1 MAAFMSLNVQPV
13 TFFPVP
19 PVRPV
24 MLDRDEEAAKA
35 VQRDQAKPSPR
46 QLTGS
51 AVGRFVDVRV

>member
-1 MAAFMSLNVQPV
+1 MSLNVQPV

-24 MLDRDEEAAKA
+24 MLDRDEETARAMR
-35 VQRDQAKPSPR
+35 RDEAKPPPR

-51 AVGRFVDVRV
+51 PVGRIVDLRV

>member
-1 MAAFMSLNVQPV
+1 MSLNVQPV

-24 MLDRDEEAAKA
+24 KLDRDEETARAI
-35 VQRDQAKPSPR
+35 QRDQSSASPR

>member
-1 MAAFMSLNVQPV
+1 MSLNVQPV

-24 MLDRDEEAAKA
+24 MLDRDQLPQKNARTEP
-35 VQRDQAKPSPR
+35 QAPPPAR

-51 AVGRFVDVRV
+51 ATGRLVDVRV

>member
-1 MAAFMSLNVQPV
+1 MSLNVQPV

-24 MLDRDEEAAKA
+24 MLDRDEQAAKA
-35 VQRDQAKPSPR
+35 LEREQPKSAPR

>member
-1 MAAFMSLNVQPV
+1 MSLNVQPV

-35 VQRDQAKPSPR
+35 IQRDEPRPSARP
-46 QLTGS
+46 LTGS

>member
-1 MAAFMSLNVQPV
+1 MSMNVSPV

-24 MLDRDEEAAKA
+24 TREPDSDIAREMK
-35 VQRDQAKPSPR
+35 QQASAPPAR

-51 AVGRFVDVRV
+51 ATGRIIDFKV